1 MPFLPLI
8 IKQFL
13 PHYFL
18 SWLSVVSFI
27 AMVSLIIIYN
37 LLFHYT
43 LFYCASL
50 CGTWQILYVYKWMVC
65 GNPA

>member
-13 PHYFL
+13 SHYFL

-37 LLFHYT
+37 FIISLHLVLLYIT
-43 LFYCASL
+43 LWHLADTVCL
-50 CGTWQILYVYKWMVC
+50 QMDGLWQS
-65 GNPA
+65 